1 MTHSRADG
9 GSVPGIVVIGTSLG
23 GLHAL
28 TVVLPALPRNYPRAV
43 VVVQHRMA
51 GFAPMLPEL
60 LASRCALAVREAEDK
75 VPLETGVV
83 IIAPADYHLLIDD
96 QSLALDTDVPLRHSR
111 PSIDVLFESAADA
124 FGKRVIA
131 VVLTGASAD
140 GARGVQRVKACGGYV
155 IAQDPT
161 GAESPVMPRAA
172 IATGAVDRVLPL
184 SGIGPF
190 LVELA
195 A

>member
-1 MTHSRADG
+1 MTVS
-9 GSVPGIVVIGTSLG
+9 GIVVIGTSLG

-28 TVVLPALPRNYPRAV
+28 AVVLPALPIDYPRAV
-43 VVVQHRMA
+43 VVVQHRSP
-51 GFAPMLPEL
+51 GFAPLLPEL
-60 LASRCALAVREAEDK
+60 LGSHCALVVREAEDK
-75 VPLETGVV
+75 APLEAGVV
-83 IIAPADYHLLIDD
+83 VIAPADYHLLIDGR
-96 QSLALDTDVPLRHSR
+96 SLALDTDAPVRHSR

-124 FGKRVIA
+124 FGRNVVA

-140 GARGVQRVKACGGYV
+140 GARGAQRVKACGGFV
-155 IAQDPT
+155 VAQDPQS
-161 GAESPVMPRAA
+161 AESPVMPRAA

-184 SGIGPF
+184 SAIGPF